1 MSDPGFV
8 AAAYGL
14 VLGGLA
20 LYLASVLQRL
30 RAARRTARSLARERA
45 RDDHAGVP
53 VESTDASAVETAGA
67 GPAATR
73 R

>member
-8 AAAYGL
+8 AAAYTI

-20 LYLASVLQRL
+20 LYLASIVRRI
-30 RAARRTARSLARERA
+30 RAARRTAQSLERERA
-45 RDDHAGVP
+45 RDNLDTEASNLAPGVQAI
-53 VESTDASAVETAGA
+53 E
-67 GPAATR
+67 TR